1 MYAKPEE
8 LGWDPTITRQRIQG
22 HTFYDITV
30 DAFEGKGTV
39 PIVFRTELILSDFAA
54 DALRGRGTRVFK
66 ARKLNLATGQVEG
79 EPVAIKDVWV
89 DDDRDREGWIRAKIE
104 EGANEEDTSLI
115 QQYFM
120 TVLHH
125 GDVLIFGQTDHTRNL
140 VMRQADVPSE
150 VRFPLRRNQDRGRPE
165 PVPSSGSTPFSH
177 IPGLTRV
184 PHAEYYQYHA
194 KVHYR
199 IVYREVAQALHDVQN
214 FAVGFQALID
224 GTKGKSSFISFI
236 AVY

>member
-1 MYAKPEE
+1 MYTKPEE

-22 HTFYDITV
+22 HTCYDITV
-30 DAFEGKGTV
+30 DAFEGERVV
-39 PIVFRTELILSDFAA
+39 PVVFRTEQILSDFAA
-54 DALRGRGTRVFK
+54 DALRSRDTRVFK
-66 ARKLNLATGQVEG
+66 ARKLNPVSGQVEG

-104 EGANEEDTSLI
+104 EGANEEDKLLI

-125 GDVLIFGQTDHTRNL
+125 GDVIIFGQTDHTWNL
-140 VMRQADVPSE
+140 IMRQADVPSE
-150 VRFPLRRNQDRGRPE
+150 VRFPLRRNLDSDRPE
-165 PVPSSGSTPFSH
+165 PVPSSGSTPFIH
-177 IPGLTRV
+177 IPGLTCA

-199 IVYREVAQALHDVQN
+199 VVYREVAQALHDVQS

-224 GTKGKSSFISFI
+224 GTEGKSNFVPFM
-236 AVY
+236 AVH